1 MKIRKGLSSMIVA
14 IILFS
19 LKDEAKNSM
28 DQEAVK
34 AHLANLV
41 VEYGKVPGLKEKTFF
56 MNPENLDQGAVL
68 IWESQEAIDNYLK
81 SDLYKTAVADICK
94 GEPRWETY
102 LITATIKDGVL
113 I

>member
-41 VEYGKVPGLKEKTFF
+41 VEYGKVPGLKEKTF
-56 MNPENLDQGAVL
+56 L
-68 IWESQEAIDNYLK
+68 
-81 SDLYKTAVADICK
+81 
-94 GEPRWETY
+94 
-102 LITATIKDGVL
+102 
-113 I
+113 